1 MARVTFATPPEA
13 HEPRREVIR
22 GRPRA
27 TNRDGGLLQMLALQ
41 VNLVALVLFGA
52 YLAGYLGPSMEFP
65 QGAGRIIPASELD
78 ARFEELLAQNAKLDA
93 QNAKLLKVDERLQQL
108 ERRNRSGTARR
119 AAPIPIDVPIPIAR
133 PPRAPE
139 PDPEPDEQ
147 QQGDLA
153 PESGDPAPG
162 PMITSN
168 LGFLVVAGLT
178 SVLYVGIVS
187 ALLTPA

>member
-1 MARVTFATPPEA
+1 MARVTFRMPPEA
-13 HEPRREVIR
+13 PNEPRREVRR
-22 GRPRA
+22 GPLANRA
-27 TNRDGGLLQMLALQ
+27 ARDGGLLQMLVLQ
-41 VNLVALVLFGA
+41 VNLIAIVLFGA

-78 ARFEELLAQNAKLDA
+78 ARYEALLAQVAKH
-93 QNAKLLKVDERLQQL
+93 DEGLRQL
-108 ERRNRSGTARR
+108 ERRNRSGTTRR

-139 PDPEPDEQ
+139 PDPEPDEVVEFES
-147 QQGDLA
+147 GDLA

>member
-1 MARVTFATPPEA
+1 MARVTFRMPPEA
-13 HEPRREVIR
+13 PNEPRREARR
-22 GRPRA
+22 GPLANRA
-27 TNRDGGLLQMLALQ
+27 ARDGGLLQMLVLQ
-41 VNLVALVLFGA
+41 VNLIALVLFGA

-65 QGAGRIIPASELD
+65 QGAGRIIPAAELD
-78 ARFEELLAQNAKLDA
+78 ARYEALLAQNAKLE
-93 QNAKLLKVDERLQQL
+93 QGLQQL
-108 ERRNRSGTARR
+108 ERRNRSGTTRR

-139 PDPEPDEQ
+139 PDPEPDELQ
-147 QQGDLA
+147 RVVEFESGDLA

>member
-1 MARVTFATPPEA
+1 M
-13 HEPRREVIR
+13 
-22 GRPRA
+22 
-27 TNRDGGLLQMLALQ
+27 LQILVLQ
-41 VNLVALVLFGA
+41 VNVIAIVLFGA

-65 QGAGRIIPASELD
+65 QRAGRIIPAAELD
-78 ARFEELLAQNAKLDA
+78 AQFEELRAQNAKLE
-93 QNAKLLKVDERLQQL
+93 QGLQQL
-108 ERRNRSGTARR
+108 ERRNRSGTTRR

>member
-1 MARVTFATPPEA
+1 
-13 HEPRREVIR
+13 
-22 GRPRA
+22 
-27 TNRDGGLLQMLALQ
+27 MLVLQ
-41 VNLVALVLFGA
+41 VNLVVLVLFGA
-52 YLAGYLGPSMEFP
+52 YLAGYLGPSKPEFP
-65 QGAGRIIPASELD
+65 QGFIPPAELD
-78 ARFEELLAQNAKLDA
+78 ARFEALSAQNAKLE
-93 QNAKLLKVDERLQQL
+93 QGLQQL
-108 ERRNRSGTARR
+108 ERRNRSGTTRR
-119 AAPIPIDVPIPIAR
+119 AAPVPIDVPIPIAR

-139 PDPEPDEQ
+139 PPDE

-153 PESGDPAPG
+153 PEAGDPAPG

>member
-1 MARVTFATPPEA
+1 
-13 HEPRREVIR
+13 
-22 GRPRA
+22 
-27 TNRDGGLLQMLALQ
+27 MLVLQ
-41 VNLVALVLFGA
+41 VNLVVLVLFGA
-52 YLAGYLGPSMEFP
+52 YLAGYLGPSKPEFP
-65 QGAGRIIPASELD
+65 QGFIPPAELD
-78 ARFEELLAQNAKLDA
+78 ARFEALSAQNAKLE
-93 QNAKLLKVDERLQQL
+93 QGLQQL
-108 ERRNRSGTARR
+108 ERRNRSGTTRR

-139 PDPEPDEQ
+139 PPDE

-153 PESGDPAPG
+153 PEAGDPAPG

>member
-1 MARVTFATPPEA
+1 MARVTF
-13 HEPRREVIR
+13 R
-22 GRPRA
+22 
-27 TNRDGGLLQMLALQ
+27 
-41 VNLVALVLFGA
+41 
-52 YLAGYLGPSMEFP
+52 
-65 QGAGRIIPASELD
+65 
-78 ARFEELLAQNAKLDA
+78 
-93 QNAKLLKVDERLQQL
+93 
-108 ERRNRSGTARR
+108 
-119 AAPIPIDVPIPIAR
+119 IAR

-147 QQGDLA
+147 QGAVEFEAGDLA

>member
-1 MARVTFATPPEA
+1 
-13 HEPRREVIR
+13 
-22 GRPRA
+22 
-27 TNRDGGLLQMLALQ
+27 MLVLQ
-41 VNLVALVLFGA
+41 VNLVVLVLFGA
-52 YLAGYLGPSMEFP
+52 YLAGYLGPSMVFP
-65 QGAGRIIPASELD
+65 QGTGRIIPASELD
-78 ARFEELLAQNAKLDA
+78 AQFEELLAVTSELRA
-93 QNAKLLKVDERLQQL
+93 QNAELKQSVQQL
-108 ERRNRSGTARR
+108 ERLNRSGTTRR

-153 PESGDPAPG
+153 PEAGDPAPT

>member
-1 MARVTFATPPEA
+1 MARVTFRMPPEA
-13 HEPRREVIR
+13 PNEPRREVRR
-22 GRPRA
+22 GPLANRA
-27 TNRDGGLLQMLALQ
+27 ARDGGLLQMLVLQ
-41 VNLVALVLFGA
+41 VNLVALMLFGA
-52 YLAGYLGPSMEFP
+52 YLAGYLGPSMVFP
-65 QGAGRIIPASELD
+65 PGFIPPAELD
-78 ARFEELLAQNAKLDA
+78 AQFEALRAQNAKLE
-93 QNAKLLKVDERLQQL
+93 QGLQQL
-108 ERRNRSGTARR
+108 ERRNRSGTTRR

-147 QQGDLA
+147 QGVVA
-153 PESGDPAPG
+153 PEAGDPAPG

>member
-1 MARVTFATPPEA
+1 M
-13 HEPRREVIR
+13 
-22 GRPRA
+22 
-27 TNRDGGLLQMLALQ
+27 LQILVLQ
-41 VNLVALVLFGA
+41 VNVIAIVLFGA

-65 QGAGRIIPASELD
+65 QGAGRIIPAAELD
-78 ARFEELLAQNAKLDA
+78 AQFEELRAQNAKLE
-93 QNAKLLKVDERLQQL
+93 QGLQQL
-108 ERRNRSGTARR
+108 ERRNRSGTTRR

-133 PPRAPE
+133 PLRAPE

>member
-1 MARVTFATPPEA
+1 MARVTFRMPPEA
-13 HEPRREVIR
+13 PNEPRREARR
-22 GRPRA
+22 GPLANRA
-27 TNRDGGLLQMLALQ
+27 ARDGGLLQMLVLQ
-41 VNLVALVLFGA
+41 VNLIALVLFGA

-78 ARFEELLAQNAKLDA
+78 ARYEALLAQVAKH
-93 QNAKLLKVDERLQQL
+93 DEGLRQL
-108 ERRNRSGTARR
+108 ERRNRSGTTRR

-139 PDPEPDEQ
+139 PDPEPDEVVEFES
-147 QQGDLA
+147 GDLA

-187 ALLTPA
+187 ALLETPA

>member
-1 MARVTFATPPEA
+1 
-13 HEPRREVIR
+13 
-22 GRPRA
+22 
-27 TNRDGGLLQMLALQ
+27 MLVLQ
-41 VNLVALVLFGA
+41 VNLVVLVLFGA
-52 YLAGYLGPSMEFP
+52 YLAGYLGPSMVFP
-65 QGAGRIIPASELD
+65 EGTGRIIPAAELD
-78 ARFEELLAQNAKLDA
+78 ARYEELLAQNAKLGA

-147 QQGDLA
+147 QDVVEFESGDLA

>member
-1 MARVTFATPPEA
+1 
-13 HEPRREVIR
+13 
-22 GRPRA
+22 
-27 TNRDGGLLQMLALQ
+27 MLVLQ
-41 VNLVALVLFGA
+41 VNLVVLVLFGA
-52 YLAGYLGPSMEFP
+52 YLAGYLGPSKPEFP
-65 QGAGRIIPASELD
+65 QGFIPPAELD
-78 ARFEELLAQNAKLDA
+78 ARFEALSAQNAKLE
-93 QNAKLLKVDERLQQL
+93 QGLQQL
-108 ERRNRSGTARR
+108 ERRNRSGTTRR

-133 PPRAPE
+133 PLRAPE

>member
-1 MARVTFATPPEA
+1 MARVTFRMPPEA
-13 HEPRREVIR
+13 PNEPRREARR
-22 GRPRA
+22 GPLANRA
-27 TNRDGGLLQMLALQ
+27 ARDGGLLQMLVLQ

-78 ARFEELLAQNAKLDA
+78 ARFEALEARRTRSSS
-93 QNAKLLKVDERLQQL
+93 EGLQQL
-108 ERRNRSGTARR
+108 ERRNRSGTTRR

-139 PDPEPDEQ
+139 PDPEPDELQ
-147 QQGDLA
+147 GVVEFESGDLA

>member
-1 MARVTFATPPEA
+1 
-13 HEPRREVIR
+13 
-22 GRPRA
+22 
-27 TNRDGGLLQMLALQ
+27 MLALQ

-139 PDPEPDEQ
+139 PPDE

-153 PESGDPAPG
+153 PEAGDPAPG

>member
-1 MARVTFATPPEA
+1 
-13 HEPRREVIR
+13 
-22 GRPRA
+22 
-27 TNRDGGLLQMLALQ
+27 MLALQ

-93 QNAKLLKVDERLQQL
+93 QNTKLLKVDERLQQL
-108 ERRNRSGTARR
+108 ERRNRSGTTRR

-133 PPRAPE
+133 PLRAPE

>member
-1 MARVTFATPPEA
+1 M
-13 HEPRREVIR
+13 
-22 GRPRA
+22 
-27 TNRDGGLLQMLALQ
+27 LQILVLQ
-41 VNLVALVLFGA
+41 VNVIAIVLFGA

-65 QGAGRIIPASELD
+65 QRAGRIIPAAELD
-78 ARFEELLAQNAKLDA
+78 AQFEELRAQNAKLE
-93 QNAKLLKVDERLQQL
+93 QGLQQL
-108 ERRNRSGTARR
+108 ERRNRSGTTRR

-139 PDPEPDEQ
+139 PDPEPDELQ
-147 QQGDLA
+147 DELQGDLA
-153 PESGDPAPG
+153 PEAGDPAPT